1 MVRQKV
7 LSGLTICSS
16 GIDDEETLSTLSTKA
31 SQLGATFT
39 SDLTRSVTHLICVRA
54 GSLKHREVCQWNLQ
68 ASARPVH
75 VVRPSWLAACF
86 SAMARVPTAPHTL
99 LPLAGL
105 EICCSGI
112 GLNVKENVAKICA
125 DLGATYSKSLGLECT
140 HLLCEEPTGKKYE
153 YAVEKKEVFIVRP
166 TWIIA
171 CERLKVLVDESL
183 YLLGRGGVA
192 VKESDSRRISSVQS
206 LGSNDGS
213 IHKVVSKASQS
224 AEEIISKSA
233 GEGRQKEPLR
243 VEVALKSAED
253 KGKPQSIARTLS
265 HSDVIFDSEVQQS
278 ARGNWM
284 DLNPGLFLDALMFY
298 LTPSTLAD
306 KAIHGPL
313 RAKALK
319 LLAYGGGSLSD
330 ELTPLVNYIVII
342 RLPMLSSKITEIE
355 HAQKMGA
362 TLVSL
367 EWLERCVT
375 EQRVVEHD
383 NPSLFDRIP
392 EENGVN
398 GEEDSQALHH
408 ADFKSSLFQGMRC
421 ALGPLALYDSGA
433 VSTVRQ
439 KIQRGRGK
447 VLAYDSRGVVS
458 SGVATHVIC
467 GESLAAG
474 ARRLVDAARAKNSH
488 AVVVTVEWIDACLQ
502 AEHLVRVDDCVLY
515 APVPHETPLR
525 DMLRSKVSVTITG
538 HQSQDGVLNARRDI
552 LSKLARLLGAGYS
565 ERMTKGRTTHLIAD
579 RRNSSKSKKVGMAK
593 RWGISIVNYKWLIEC
608 AHAGVVV
615 DASDFPV
622 EEELGSLRKDES
634 GMNLDEC
641 EDGGEIMPES
651 ARVEKTT
658 PKRTC
663 GGLDST
669 RKTLFTSPPT
679 ARRSPRFQQVAEAA
693 EEQAIE
699 AGDKLFE
706 RFTAGL
712 LKSSAATGAAESK
725 ARSPPLTRRRSTR
738 SPSIS
743 LDIPEDDQKQ
753 WSLDASQSQM
763 IVHRDLTPP
772 PTPGR
777 GLRSMP
783 PRAAKRRRGR

>member
-7 LSGLTICSS
+7 LSGLAICPS
-16 GIDDEETLSTLSTKA
+16 GINDKETLSALSAEA

-39 SDLTRSVTHLICVRA
+39 NDLTRSVTHLICTRA
-54 GSLKHREVCQWNLQ
+54 GSLKHRQVCQWNLQ
-68 ASARPVH
+68 TPARPVH

-86 SAMARVPTAPHTL
+86 SSMARVPTAPHTL
-99 LPLAGL
+99 PPLAGL

-112 GLNVKENVAKICA
+112 EPNVKENVARICA
-125 DLGATYSKSLGLECT
+125 DLGALYSKSLGPACT

-153 YAVEKKEVFIVRP
+153 YAVESKKIFILRP

-171 CERLKVLVDESL
+171 CERLKALVDESL
-183 YLLGRGGVA
+183 YLLGGAGGA
-192 VKESDSRRISSVQS
+192 LREDGS
-206 LGSNDGS
+206 LGRPSIQLQENIGS
-213 IHKVVSKASQS
+213 DIHEVVRNASQS
-224 AEEIISKSA
+224 AEEVISKSA
-233 GEGRQKEPLR
+233 NEEKEHLR
-243 VEVALKSAED
+243 LTDAALRSSVD
-253 KGKPQSIARTLS
+253 KGRCESIAKTRSQSNIT
-265 HSDVIFDSEVQQS
+265 FDSEVRQS
-278 ARGNWM
+278 ASVGWM
-284 DLNPGLFLDALMFY
+284 DSNPGLFLDALTFY

-306 KAIHGPL
+306 RGMHGPL

-342 RLPMLSSKITEIE
+342 RLPILPSKIVEIE

-362 TLVSL
+362 TVVSL
-367 EWLERCVT
+367 EWLEQC
-375 EQRVVEHD
+375 VVEQKVIKHD

-392 EENGVN
+392 EENGMN
-398 GEEDSQALHH
+398 GEEDSQAQHH

-433 VSTVRQ
+433 VAAVRQ
-439 KIQRGRGK
+439 KLQRGRGK

-458 SGVATHVIC
+458 SGVATHVVC

-474 ARRLVDAARAKNSH
+474 ARRLVEAARARNSH
-488 AVVVTVEWIDACLQ
+488 VVVVTVEWIDACLQ
-502 AEHLVRVDDCVLY
+502 AEQLVRVEDCVLY

-552 LSKLARLLGAGYS
+552 LSRLARLLGAGYS
-565 ERMTKGRTTHLIAD
+565 ERMTKGKTTHLIAD
-579 RRNSSKSKKVGMAK
+579 GRSNSRSKKAGMAK

-622 EEELGSLRKDES
+622 GEELGTLGKSES
-634 GMNLDEC
+634 GIDVDEQ
-641 EDGGEIMPES
+641 EDGENMPKS
-651 ARVEKTT
+651 ARTENIT
-658 PKRTC
+658 PKRARS
-663 GGLDST
+663 GLDST
-669 RKTLFTSPPT
+669 KKTLFTSPST
-679 ARRSPRFQQVAEAA
+679 ARRSPRFQQITETG
-693 EEQAIE
+693 EEQATE

-712 LKSSAATGAAESK
+712 LKSSAATSAIEKEAP
-725 ARSPPLTRRRSTR
+725 SPPLTRRRSTR

-743 LDIPEDDQKQ
+743 LDAPEDDQKQ

-783 PRAAKRRRGR
+783 PRAAKRRRGG